1 MDEQLKRLEKLI
13 LELDKK
19 VEELSDRK
27 AIIGPIIDEIEDLQY
42 DLYEYADYILD
53 LIKERLKA
61 YLAELNIK

>member
-1 MDEQLKRLEKLI
+1 MDEQLERLEKLI

-19 VEELSDRK
+19 VEELSDRELR
-27 AIIGPIIDEIEDLQY
+27 IRSIFWEIDDLHG

-61 YLAELNIK
+61 YLVELNIK

>member
-1 MDEQLKRLEKLI
+1 MNEQLERLEKLI
-13 LELDKK
+13 LELNER
-19 VEELSDRK
+19 VEKLSDRK